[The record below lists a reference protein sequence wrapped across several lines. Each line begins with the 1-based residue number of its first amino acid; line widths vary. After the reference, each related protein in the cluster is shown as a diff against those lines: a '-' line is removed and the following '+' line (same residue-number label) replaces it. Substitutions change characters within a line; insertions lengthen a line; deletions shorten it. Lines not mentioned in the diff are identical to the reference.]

1 MFSSITAFSE
11 RLGESEK
18 KLLYMSQQDGTKLL
32 NKVVQT
38 LPLRLL
44 YMLTTIK
51 PVFSQ
56 SYYCM
61 YIAIHYSTTD
71 WLATD
76 VGSMLRNFAAL

>member
-18 KLLYMSQQDGTKLL
+18 NCMSQQDGTKLL

-56 SYYCM
+56 SYHCM

-76 VGSMLRNFAAL
+76 IGSMLRNFCRSAS